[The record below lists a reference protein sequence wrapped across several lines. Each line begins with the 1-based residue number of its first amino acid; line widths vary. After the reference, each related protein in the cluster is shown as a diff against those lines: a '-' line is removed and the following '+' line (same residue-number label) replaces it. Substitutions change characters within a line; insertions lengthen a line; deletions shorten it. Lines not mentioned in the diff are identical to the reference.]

1 MMILTIALAALAAV
15 AIVATVRQVM
25 ADGYHREPTH

>member
-15 AIVATVRQVM
+15 AIVATIRQLL
-25 ADGYHREPTH
+25 ADGYHRERTH